1 MDLTIQCERLPQSGE
16 TVDGH
21 DFLTNPGGKGGN
33 QAVAAAKLGA
43 PTYLIARVG
52 RDLFGDQLLQSLAEY
67 RVDCTYVDRSPNLST
82 GIAII
87 VRSGSDNRIILS
99 GGANLEM
106 RADDVEAVL
115 EKLAKPG
122 DIFTTQY
129 ECNPLAVLESLARA
143 KKRNLFT
150 LFNPAPARQIPVE
163 SYPSLDL
170 IVVNQTECEYL
181 TDIYPSDRQT
191 CAAALRKFR
200 ELGAGSAIVTLGA
213 QGSMY
218 GGSNGEIVFA
228 ESYRVPNVDTTA
240 AGDTYIGAL
249 ACSFAAGLPIA
260 DSMAFATKAA
270 ALTITKR
277 GAQQS
282 IPTRQEL
289 EDYFRG
295 L

>member
-1 MDLTIQCERLPQSGE
+1 
-16 TVDGH
+16 
-21 DFLTNPGGKGGN
+21 
-33 QAVAAAKLGA
+33 
-43 PTYLIARVG
+43 
-52 RDLFGDQLLQSLAEY
+52 
-67 RVDCTYVDRSPNLST
+67 
-82 GIAII
+82 
-87 VRSGSDNRIILS
+87 
-99 GGANLEM
+99 
-106 RADDVEAVL
+106 
-115 EKLAKPG
+115 
-122 DIFTTQY
+122 
-129 ECNPLAVLESLARA
+129 
-143 KKRNLFT
+143 
-150 LFNPAPARQIPVE
+150 
-163 SYPSLDL
+163 
-170 IVVNQTECEYL
+170 
-181 TDIYPSDRQT
+181 
-191 CAAALRKFR
+191 
-200 ELGAGSAIVTLGA
+200 
-213 QGSMY
+213 MY